1 MPDQFGV
8 GDEAVNLHVSDN
20 FSYASGVVVDHS
32 CGEQIESGGA
42 MVLALE

>member
-8 GDEAVNLHVSDN
+8 SDEVVSLHVSDN
-20 FSYASGVVVDHS
+20 FTDVPSIVVDHRR
-32 CGEQIESGGA
+32 GEQVEGSGA